1 MKALVVDDEK
11 LIVKGLKFSLEQEG
25 YEVDCAYDGQE
36 AVDKCKEKEYD
47 IVLLDLM
54 LPILSGYEVCQ
65 QVREF
70 SDMPIIMLTAKGDDM
85 DKILGLEYGADD
97 YITKPF
103 NILEVKARIKAIIR
117 RNKKRSVSVPQEPKV
132 IISGKMKLDI
142 EAINVPRLLTNVS
155 EQTWQGIP
163 KGTKIGNLSLKTIRM
178 SEVESYYLRYF
189 GLELSAYLDQFSLYM
204 SSNQY
209 HHHLA
214 VNQWLS
220 STKRVMN
227 NVTYGLALIDYYYP
241 ETTHIDVKGPDGL
254 HFRFNFIE
262 VV

>member
-1 MKALVVDDEK
+1 MDYWV
-11 LIVKGLKFSLEQEG
+11 
-25 YEVDCAYDGQE
+25 YDNE
-36 AVDKCKEKEYD
+36 NV
-47 IVLLDLM
+47 
-54 LPILSGYEVCQ
+54 
-65 QVREF
+65 
-70 SDMPIIMLTAKGDDM
+70 
-85 DKILGLEYGADD
+85 
-97 YITKPF
+97 
-103 NILEVKARIKAIIR
+103 
-117 RNKKRSVSVPQEPKV
+117 
-132 IISGKMKLDI
+132 KLDI

-227 NVTYGLALIDYYYP
+227 NVTYGLA
-241 ETTHIDVKGPDGL
+241 
-254 HFRFNFIE
+254 FN
-262 VV
+262 

>member
-1 MKALVVDDEK
+1 MVENKVFVCPSFEDPEGNAYKFYVDH
-11 LIVKGLKFSLEQEG
+11 
-25 YEVDCAYDGQE
+25 
-36 AVDKCKEKEYD
+36 
-47 IVLLDLM
+47 
-54 LPILSGYEVCQ
+54 
-65 QVREF
+65 
-70 SDMPIIMLTAKGDDM
+70 DM
-85 DKILGLEYGADD
+85 DYWVYDNE
-97 YITKPF
+97 
-103 NILEVKARIKAIIR
+103 NV
-117 RNKKRSVSVPQEPKV
+117 
-132 IISGKMKLDI
+132 KLDI

-155 EQTWQGIP
+155 EQTWQRIP